1 MARPR
6 REVHENMKRLDEI
19 SKVYEES
26 ADNNDTSNSLTET
39 APQVSRPKRP
49 PVFAK
54 RNKLTVP
61 NLNLNEFHYHWFA
74 DREGNIEARLEEG
87 YVFVKKDGQEAG
99 DRDANYSQSK
109 SSLLTRPGGF
119 GATLYLMRIPLDEWI
134 ARQEAASQK
143 DASDREVYIKEKVKT
158 VKGLTGNLKVSF
170 R

>member
-19 SKVYEES
+19 SKSTYEDSS
-26 ADNNDTSNSLTET
+26 AGNPNDTLTEI

-61 NLNLNEFHYHWFA
+61 NLNLDEFHYHWFA

-109 SSLLTRPGGF
+109 SSLFTRPGGF
-119 GATLYLMRIPLDEWI
+119 GTTLYLMQIPLDEWT

-158 VKGLTGNLKVSF
+158 IKGLTGNLKVSF

>member
-1 MARPR
+1 MPRPKR
-6 REVHENMKRLDEI
+6 DIHENMKRLDEMTRI
-19 SKVYEES
+19 GSDEPS
-26 ADNNDTSNSLTET
+26 ATQEDTT
-39 APQVSRPKRP
+39 VSRPKRP

-61 NLNLNEFHYHWFA
+61 GIDTNKFHYHWFA

-87 YVFVKKDGQEAG
+87 YTFVPKDGQEAG

-119 GATLYLMRIPLDEWI
+119 GLTLYLMRIPKEEWE
-134 ARQEAASQK
+134 ARQAAGSQK
-143 DASDREVYIKEKVKT
+143 DAADREVYIKEKVKT
-158 VKGLTGNLKVSF
+158 VKGLTGDIKVNF